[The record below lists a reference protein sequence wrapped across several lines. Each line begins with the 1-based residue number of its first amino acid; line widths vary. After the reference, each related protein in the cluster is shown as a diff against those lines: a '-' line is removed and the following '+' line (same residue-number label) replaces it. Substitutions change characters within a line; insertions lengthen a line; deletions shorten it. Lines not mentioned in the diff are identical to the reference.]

1 MVAGARLQAGRLDRK
16 LDEKELSPLQVELL
30 KMQYGVKAS
39 GFRLIVIVIVAGRD
53 AACKGGTV
61 KRITK
66 PLNPRGC
73 RVGGPRHPLR
83 SAAELSAVQ
92 PLEPEPRKLVG
103 APQEGQQEQPVQP
116 GWTLGG
122 LGGHRWSVL
131 GTVGVQIR
139 TAASP

>member
-1 MVAGARLQAGRLDRK
+1 MLDDLTTDAVRLDRK
-16 LDEKELSPLQVELL
+16 LSEKELSQLQVELL
-30 KMQYGVKAS
+30 KMQYRVKAS
-39 GFRLIVIVIVAGRD
+39 GFRLIVIVAGRD
-53 AACKGGTV
+53 AAAKGGTI
-61 KRITK
+61 KRITT

-83 SAAELSAVQ
+83 SAAEPSAVQ

-116 GWTLGG
+116 GWTLRG
-122 LGGHRWSVL
+122 LWGHRWSVM